1 MTTKNYDIIVDDSP
15 EYSLAK
21 QSRRDQM
28 LAAWVMEKVDSW
40 EDWRDSSFK
49 EKWEEFYRLWRGTT
63 VANDKTRKSERSRL
77 VSPAISQAVESTVA
91 ELEEATFGKGMWFD
105 IIDDVMDEDKADMY
119 VMRNLLHEDFDKAGI
134 PDSISKVF
142 LNGSIY
148 GTGIAKV
155 LVDEKMER
163 KIVGQAQGFDYRP
176 KVQTSSYVCVR
187 LEPVSPHDFVIDP
200 AARTIDEALGCA
212 HVVYKP
218 LHTIVEKQVSGVYND
233 SVMVSAYDVPMI
245 QTGTQEAYQNIN
257 DAVKIVEYHGLVPAE
272 LLYGANEDMGEIGEI
287 SNMNVDD
294 RDLVEAHVTVA
305 NDGILLRAVE
315 NPMLMQDRPFLAYQH
330 DTVPNSF
337 WGRGI
342 VEKGFNSQ
350 KALDAELRARID
362 ALALVT
368 HPMMA
373 IDVTR
378 VPKGQP
384 LSVRPGKTFL
394 TQGDPSQVFM
404 PFKFG
409 DLNPVSFTQSA
420 DLERQIQMG
429 TGAMD
434 SATPTSINPRNQTAS
449 GMSMIMAG
457 MLKRHKRTKQNI
469 DRQFLDK
476 FIQKALWR
484 YMQFSPQ
491 RYPAGDYKFVT
502 KASMGLMAREYEQG
516 QLTQLLSIVPQDSPM
531 FGVILKGIFDNS
543 SMENKGELLAAL
555 DQYLNPQPNPELEQ
569 KQRMI
574 EELELRDRVADI
586 EKKQS
591 EIQRNLADAQA
602 KGAKGAVDS
611 FNSETNRLNA
621 LANLQQEATK
631 E

>member
-1 MTTKNYDIIVDDSP
+1 MTTKNFEIIVDDSP
-15 EYSLAK
+15 EHSLMQ
-21 QSRRDQM
+21 QSRRKQR
-28 LAAWVMEKVDSW
+28 LASWVMDKVDSW
-40 EDWRDSSFK
+40 EDWRDRSFK
-49 EKWEEFYRLWRGTT
+49 EKWEEYYRLWRGTHT
-63 VANDKTRKSERSRL
+63 SKDKNRSSERSRL
-77 VSPAISQAVESTVA
+77 VNPAISQAVESTVA

-105 IIDDVMDEDKADMY
+105 IVDDMADPQKEDMMIA
-119 VMRNLLHEDFDKAGI
+119 RNMLHEDFEKAGI
-134 PDSISKVF
+134 PDSVSKTF
-142 LNGSIY
+142 LYGAIY
-148 GTGIAKV
+148 GTGIAKIM
-155 LVDEKMER
+155 VDQVTRR
-163 KIVGQAQGFDYRP
+163 KIAPQITGFRP
-176 KVQTSSYVCVR
+176 STITESEVEVK
-187 LEPVSPHDFVIDP
+187 LEAINPHNFVIDP
-200 AARTIDEALGCA
+200 AGRTISEALGCA
-212 HVVYKP
+212 HIVYKP
-218 LHTIVEKQVSGVYND
+218 LHTIVEKQVSGVYED
-233 SVMVSAYDVPMI
+233 VKVGPYDVPIEMN
-245 QTGTQEAYQNIN
+245 GTRESYQNIN
-257 DAVKIVEYHGLVPAE
+257 DAVKIVEYYGLVPAE
-272 LLYGANEDMGEIGEI
+272 LLYGSEEEGDVSTLNDK
-287 SNMNVDD
+287 VDN
-294 RDLVEAHVTVA
+294 RDLVESLITVA

-315 NPMLMQDRPFLAYQH
+315 NPYLMQDRPILAYQH

-342 VEKGFNSQ
+342 VEKGYNSQ

-409 DLNPVSFTQSA
+409 DLNPVSFSQSA

-457 MLKRHKRTKQNI
+457 MLKRHKRSKQNI

-476 FIQKALWR
+476 FIEKALWR
-484 YMQFSPQ
+484 YMQFSPE
-491 RYPAGDYKFVT
+491 RYPAGDYKFIT

-543 SMENKGELLAAL
+543 SMENKGELLNAL
-555 DQYLNPQPNPELEQ
+555 NQYMNPQPNPEAEQ
-569 KQRMI
+569 KQRMM
-574 EELELRDRVADI
+574 EELAI
-586 EKKQS
+586 EQQVS
-591 EIQRNLADAQA
+591 EIKKTDSEAIRNIADAEA
-602 KGAKGAVDS
+602 KGAKQAIDG

-621 LANLQQEATK
+621 IANIQK
-631 E
+631 EGSKEK